1 MNADRLESI
10 SIMQIK
16 WNIAWNYVAL
26 DFLVTPKKGNS
37 SIFSIRILFHDN
49 CEVPLMMK
57 LIKLNET

>member
-26 DFLVTPKKGNS
+26 DFLVTPKKEIQVYS
-37 SIFSIRILFHDN
+37 QFEYCFMIILKCH
-49 CEVPLMMK
+49 
-57 LIKLNET
+57 